1 MTRPEP
7 KDAAARRL
15 AVDATRS
22 FLVEAPAGSG
32 KTRLLV
38 ARYLELLKRVA
49 HPEEILAITF
59 TTKAAAEMRRR
70 VLQALREDPTI
81 RAVDQRRGWNLDT
94 RPEQLKIQTIDSFA
108 LGLARRLP
116 IASALCA
123 DHIAENGAT
132 LYEEAAWRVLERIA
146 AHGAD
151 ADMVADFVALLDN
164 DADHARTFLAEALG
178 KRDQWV
184 AAVTA
189 VAKSPK
195 QVASSVAAGVAR
207 LRRAVTAHARAAVP
221 PALWDDLE
229 TLGTFTAERLD
240 QPWPGLDAPEGWRHL
255 ADVLL
260 RKDGAPRNRFDAR
273 GGFPPRF
280 NDEKHLARTT
290 AQALEQMGLAAVLHQ
305 FRMLPARGSPP
316 ASDPALKA
324 IAGAL
329 AFAVVDLNATFDAR
343 RTVDFAEFTVAAGRA
358 LADGDAPTELALA
371 LDYRIRHILVD
382 EFQDTSFGQHRML
395 VALTRGWAGGGN
407 TFFAVGDPMQ
417 SIYRFRNADLR
428 SFLETAAHGLEDVP
442 VERLRLTSNFRASAA
457 LVDWCNAVFQ
467 DLFGKDTDPIR
478 GAVAFT
484 AAHAENEAPGTTRTI
499 ICLGDPQR
507 SGRLQG
513 EVVAERVAELLRD
526 GGRIAILARTRATLR
541 DILPVL
547 RERGIAWRGED
558 VELLANEPVVRDL
571 QSLTVVLHDPADRL
585 AWLALARS
593 PMVGLDLVDLE
604 RVARNLPEVGAAQAA
619 ERCGEALSP
628 QGRERWQ
635 RLATALRRGR
645 RSLPPRSR
653 VEQVW
658 LTLGGPDAYQ
668 TDSAMP
674 NAARFLGLL
683 DADPALARHPA
694 QLERALG
701 QLFAADAASAQ
712 TAEAEVVEVMT
723 IHKAKGLEFD
733 HVIVPGLEQPS
744 TEHSRPL
751 LLWRREGE
759 DVLIAPRTHRGEGS
773 LYDWLAAEE
782 NANDA
787 NEVKRLFYVAA
798 TRAARSLTLVG
809 ALQSADAKPPEGS
822 LLALVWSHEKQAAEF
837 RENSPTAQS
846 ETTRRRTGRR
856 LPAGYRFS
864 PAVELPPVRPR
875 ARSRP
880 VATEAGSH
888 DAFGEA
894 RSSQGNE
901 EADGARRNR
910 ALGDLVHRELRWLAT
925 AAGGAERFDV
935 AERAGVWRV
944 WLRALPVYAADAAW
958 IEAELRRQITGVLAD
973 PRGRWILFGDQH
985 GGNEAPFMS
994 VLDGEPMRVVVD
1006 RTFVDDGVRWVVDYK
1021 TAPIAPGDEAALAA
1035 QRERHTP
1042 QLARY
1047 VRVLTAV
1054 DARPV
1059 RAALYFTA
1067 LPRFEVVL
1075 ESPTSGPNHALR

>member
-1 MTRPEP
+1 MTKTEP
-7 KDAAARRL
+7 QDAAARCQ

-38 ARYLELLKRVA
+38 ARYLELLKRVE

-59 TTKAAAEMRRR
+59 TTKAASEMRAR
-70 VLQALREDPTI
+70 VLQALREDAAI
-81 RAVDQRRGWNLDT
+81 GAVDQRRGWNLDS
-94 RPEQLKIQTIDSFA
+94 RPDRLKIQTIDSFA

-123 DHIAENGAT
+123 DNIAENGAT
-132 LYEEAAWRVLERIA
+132 LYDEAAWRVLERIA
-146 AHGAD
+146 DGGAE
-151 ADMVADFVALLDN
+151 AGLVADFVALLDN
-164 DADHARTFLAEALG
+164 DADHARAFVADALG

-184 AAVTA
+184 AAVAA
-189 VAKSPK
+189 VAKSPE
-195 QVASSVAAGVAR
+195 QVSSSVAAGVAR
-207 LRRAVTAHARAAVP
+207 LRQAVTAHLRAAVP
-221 PALWDDLE
+221 PALRGNLE
-229 TLGTFTAERLD
+229 TLGAFTAQQLD
-240 QPWPGLDAPEGWRHL
+240 RPWPGLEAPDGWRHL

-260 RKDGAPRNRFDAR
+260 RKDGAPRSRFDAA
-273 GGFPPRF
+273 GGFPRHLG
-280 NDEKHLARTT
+280 DEKRLAKTT
-290 AQALEQMGLAAVLHQ
+290 AQALAQAGLAAALHQ
-305 FRMLPARGSPP
+305 FRMLPAPGAPPGSGR
-316 ASDPALKA
+316 ALQA

-329 AFAVVDLNATFDAR
+329 AFAIVDLNATFEVR
-343 RTVDFAEFTVAAGRA
+343 RTIDFAEFTVAAGRA

-395 VALTRGWAGGGN
+395 VALTRGWAAGGGN

-428 SFLETAAHGLEDVP
+428 LFLETAAQGLQDVP

-467 DLFGKDTDPIR
+467 ELFGKDTDPVR

-484 AAHAENEAPGTTRTI
+484 AANAENAAPGEVRTV
-499 ICLGDPQR
+499 ICLGDDPEPGAR
-507 SGRLQG
+507 HQG
-513 EVVAERVAELLRD
+513 EVVAERVEELLRV
-526 GGRIAILARTRATLR
+526 GGRIAILGRTRAALR

-558 VELLANEPVVRDL
+558 VELLAGEPVVRDL

-604 RVARNLPEVGAAQAA
+604 RVARALPEVGAAQAVW
-619 ERCGEALSP
+619 ECGAALST
-628 QGRERWQ
+628 QGRVRWR
-635 RLATALRRGR
+635 RLATALRRGQ
-645 RSLPPRSR
+645 RSLPPRAR
-653 VEQVW
+653 VEQAW
-658 LTLGGPDAYQ
+658 LALGGPDAYQ

-674 NAARFLGLL
+674 NAARFLSLL
-683 DADPALARHPA
+683 DADPALARHPVR
-694 QLERALG
+694 LERALG
-701 QLFAADAASAQ
+701 QLFAADAAPAPE
-712 TAEAEVVEVMT
+712 ADAEVVEVMT

-733 HVIVPGLEQPS
+733 HVIVPGMEQPS
-744 TEHSRPL
+744 AERSRPL

-809 ALQSADAKPPEGS
+809 ALPSGEAKPPEGS
-822 LLALVWSHEKQAAEF
+822 LLALVWPHVKEAAEF
-837 RENSPTAQS
+837 RLETAAAQS
-846 ETTRRRTGRR
+846 ETTPRRVGRR
-856 LPAGYRFS
+856 LPEGHRFT
-864 PAVELPPVRPR
+864 PAVELSPVRPR
-875 ARSRP
+875 ARSHT
-880 VATEAGSH
+880 AAEAGLQGTRS
-888 DAFGEA
+888 EA
-894 RSSQGNE
+894 RARPGNE
-901 EADGARRNR
+901 EADGRRHR
-910 ALGDLVHRELRWLAT
+910 ALGELVHRELRWLAD
-925 AAGGAERFDV
+925 GSHGAERFDV
-935 AERAGVWRV
+935 AERMRVWRA
-944 WLRALPVYAADAAW
+944 WLRALPVCADDASW

-973 PRGRWILFGDQH
+973 PRGRWILFADPNGQS
-985 GGNEAPFMS
+985 EAPFTS
-994 VLDGEPMRVVVD
+994 VLDGQPTRVVVD
-1006 RTFVDDGVRWVVDYK
+1006 RTFVDDGARWVVDYK
-1021 TAPIAPGDEAALAA
+1021 TMPIARGDEAALNAL
-1035 QRERHTP
+1035 RERHAP

-1047 VRVLTAV
+1047 ARVLSAV

-1059 RAALYFTA
+1059 YTALYFTA
-1067 LPRFEVVL
+1067 LPRLAKVVC
-1075 ESPTSGPNHALR
+1075 ERSAL

>member
-1 MTRPEP
+1 MTEP
-7 KDAAARRL
+7 KDAAARRR

-59 TTKAAAEMRRR
+59 TTKAAAEMRAR
-70 VLQALREDPTI
+70 VLQALRDDPAI
-81 RAVDQRRGWNLDT
+81 HAVDQRRGWNLDS
-94 RPEQLKIQTIDSFA
+94 RPDRLKIQTIDSFA

-116 IASALCA
+116 IASALSA
-123 DHIAENGAT
+123 ENIAENGAT
-132 LYEEAAWRVLERIA
+132 LYDEAAGRLLERIA
-146 AHGAD
+146 GRGED
-151 ADMVADFVALLDN
+151 ARLVADFVALFDN
-164 DADHARTFLAEALG
+164 DAAYARAFIVDALG

-184 AAVTA
+184 GAVAA
-189 VAKSPK
+189 VAKAPQ
-195 QVASSVAAGVAR
+195 QVAASVAAGVAR
-207 LRRAVTAHARAAVP
+207 LRGAVTARLRAAVP
-221 PALWDDLE
+221 PALRGDLE
-229 TLGTFTAERLD
+229 TLGAFTAGQLER
-240 QPWPGLDAPEGWRHL
+240 PWPGLEVAEGWRHL
-255 ADVLL
+255 ADALL
-260 RKDGAPRNRFDAR
+260 RKDGAPRSRFDAAA
-273 GGFPPRF
+273 GFPRRF
-280 NDEKHLARTT
+280 GDEKRVAGATVRALA
-290 AQALEQMGLAAVLHQ
+290 QIGLAGALHQ
-305 FRMLPARGSPP
+305 FRMLPAAGPPP
-316 ASDPALKA
+316 ASGPALQA

-329 AFAVVDLNATFDAR
+329 AFAVVDLNAAFEAR
-343 RTVDFAEFTVAAGRA
+343 RSIDFAEFTVAAGRA

-395 VALTRGWAGGGN
+395 VALTRGWAAGGGN

-428 SFLETAAHGLEDVP
+428 LFLETAAHGLEDVA

-467 DLFGKDTDPIR
+467 ELFGKDTDPIR

-484 AAHAENEAPGTTRTI
+484 AANAENTAPGEVRTV
-499 ICLGDPQR
+499 ICLGDPEHG
-507 SGRLQG
+507 GRRQG
-513 EVVAERVAELLRD
+513 EVVAERVEELLRV
-526 GGRIAILARTRATLR
+526 GGRIAILARTRAALR

-571 QSLTVVLHDPADRL
+571 HSLTAVLHDPADHL

-604 RVARNLPEVGAAQAA
+604 RVARALPETGAAQAA
-619 ERCGEALSP
+619 QKCGEVLSTH
-628 QGRERWQ
+628 GRQRWQ
-635 RLATALRRGR
+635 RLATVLRRDR
-645 RSLPPRSR
+645 RSLPPRAR
-653 VEQVW
+653 VEQAW
-658 LTLGGPDAYQ
+658 LALGGPDALQ
-668 TDSAMP
+668 TESALP
-674 NAARFLGLL
+674 NAARFLDLL

-694 QLERALG
+694 RLQRALS
-701 QLFAADAASAQ
+701 QLFAADAVANRDAD
-712 TAEAEVVEVMT
+712 AEVVEVMT

-733 HVIVPGLEQPS
+733 HVIVPGVEQPS
-744 TEHSRPL
+744 AERSRPL

-809 ALQSADAKPPEGS
+809 ALESAEAKPPDGS
-822 LLALVWSHEKQAAEF
+822 LLALLWSHEKPAAEF
-837 RENSPTAQS
+837 RAATSAAQS
-846 ETTRRRTGRR
+846 ETTPRRIGQR
-856 LPAGYRFS
+856 LPEGYGFT
-864 PAVELPPVRPR
+864 PLAELPAVRPR
-875 ARSRP
+875 ARSP
-880 VATEAGSH
+880 AGDAAAVSH
-888 DAFGEA
+888 NAFGEA
-894 RSSQGNE
+894 RFRRGDEQ
-901 EADGARRNR
+901 ADGESRNR
-910 ALGDLVHRELRWLAT
+910 ALGELAHRELRWLAT
-925 AAGGAERFDV
+925 AAGGAEGFGV
-935 AERAGVWRV
+935 AERARVWRT
-944 WLRALPVYAADAAW
+944 WLRGLPVCAADAAW

-985 GGNEAPFMS
+985 GRSEAPFMS
-994 VLDGEPMRVVVD
+994 VLDGEAVRVVVD

-1075 ESPTSGPNHALR
+1075 ESPTSGPNRALR